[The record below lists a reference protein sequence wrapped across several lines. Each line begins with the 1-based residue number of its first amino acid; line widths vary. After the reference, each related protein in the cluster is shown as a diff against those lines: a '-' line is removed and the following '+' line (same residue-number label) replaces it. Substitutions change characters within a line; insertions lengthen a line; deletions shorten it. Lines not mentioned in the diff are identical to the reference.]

1 MPEVKRDPEVRTR
14 LRVSD
19 MERFDRIC
27 KTEGK
32 TNAEIGRAAIL
43 FYMEHY
49 ESNQLDRRES
59 KLEARMKK
67 MEDRLAA
74 MIMRPTIDIG
84 VLYQAIYYNYGK
96 EGPKAFSAFYNHA
109 VKRLQSKRKDSE
121 DKKQLMN
128 LVDELYRKDEAKA
141 PPDGGSGAE

>member
-1 MPEVKRDPEVRTR
+1 MPETKRDHEVRTR
-14 LRVSD
+14 LRAAD
-19 MERFDRIC
+19 WERFERIC
-27 KTEGK
+27 KKEKK
-32 TNAEIGRAAIL
+32 TNAEVSRAAIL
-43 FYMEHY
+43 FYMEHH
-49 ESNQLDRRES
+49 ETNALDRREA

-109 VKRLQSKRKDSE
+109 VKRLQSKRKDSD
-121 DKKQLMN
+121 DKKQVMN
-128 LVDELYRKDEAKA
+128 LVDELYRKDE
-141 PPDGGSGAE
+141 GSGAE